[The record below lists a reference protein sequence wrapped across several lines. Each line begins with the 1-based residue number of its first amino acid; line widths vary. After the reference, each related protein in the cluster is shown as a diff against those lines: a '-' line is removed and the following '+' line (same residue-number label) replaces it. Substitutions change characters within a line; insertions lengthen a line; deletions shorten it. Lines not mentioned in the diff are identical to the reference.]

1 MNTKNLKQK
10 MFSREFKIEPKF
22 ISKLIGP
29 NGINIKAISY
39 SEKVNKNRPNSKCFI
54 EFKNNT
60 CFINATYEDSVD
72 TAYKLLQINIQKL
85 KNNDLI
91 HIDNKPKS
99 YIRCEDSNIIAMVIG
114 KRGSGIKEIV
124 NKVKNGCYII
134 HKNGRFEISA
144 NTDYALQDAI
154 AILRRKLDDIK
165 NYFKFNQVQ
174 KQPLYQRS
182 FNQDRD
188 KDSRKYSGRF
198 ASLMNDDD
206 ETEKYRPKKFK
217 KTYTPSVSPK
227 KLKKN
232 NNNDFPSLNNDF
244 PSLTKKSKQNLK
256 KKVWGSG
263 NINMVKNDV
272 GEFKPLIKNNKNDES
287 KHFTEDS
294 DDVFYSESD
303 IKNSIGVCR
312 LGNVNY
318 SKNISDDEYE
328 NGYFDDSV
336 DYHLDDDYYY

>member
-1 MNTKNLKQK
+1 MNTNNLKQK
-10 MFSREFKIEPKF
+10 MFKKEFTVEPKF

-39 SEKVNKNRPNSKCFI
+39 SEKVNKNRPKSKCFI

-72 TAYKLLQINIQKL
+72 AAYKLLQINIQKL
-85 KNNDLI
+85 MNNDLI

-99 YIRCEDSNIIAMVIG
+99 FIKCEDSNIIAMVIG

-154 AILRRKLDDIK
+154 ALLRRKLDDIK
-165 NYFKFNQVQ
+165 NYFKFNQIQ
-174 KQPLYQRS
+174 KQRS
-182 FNQDRD
+182 FNQNKD
-188 KDSRKYSGRF
+188 KDTRKYSGRF
-198 ASLMNDDD
+198 ASLMNDD
-206 ETEKYRPKKFK
+206 ETEKYHPKKIK
-217 KTYTPSVSPK
+217 KIYTPSLSPPSLSPK
-227 KLKKN
+227 KLKY

-244 PSLTKKSKQNLK
+244 PSLTKKSKQNCE

-287 KHFTEDS
+287 KNYYEDS
-294 DDVFYSESD
+294 EDVFYSESD

-318 SKNISDDEYE
+318 SKNNSDDEYE
-328 NGYFDDSV
+328 NSYFEDSI
-336 DYHLDDDYYY
+336 DYYINDDYYY

>member
-1 MNTKNLKQK
+1 MNTKNLKK
-10 MFSREFKIEPKF
+10 TTMFKREFKIEPKF

-39 SEKVNKNRPNSKCFI
+39 SEKVSKNRPNSKCFI

-60 CFINATYEDSVD
+60 CFINATYQDSVD
-72 TAYKLLQINIQKL
+72 TAYDLLQINIQKL

-124 NKVKNGCYII
+124 NRVKNGCYII

-154 AILRRKLDDIK
+154 SLLRKKLDDIK
-165 NYFKFNQVQ
+165 NYFKFNQVYNKPQ
-174 KQPLYQRS
+174 EQQRS
-182 FNQDRD
+182 SFN

-198 ASLMNDDD
+198 ASLMNDD
-206 ETEKYRPKKFK
+206 EPEKYRPKKLK
-217 KTYTPSVSPK
+217 KYNTYHHSPSPK
-227 KLKKN
+227 N
-232 NNNDFPSLNNDF
+232 NSNKFPSLNNDF
-244 PSLTKKSKQNLK
+244 PTLIKNKSKNNLE

-263 NINMVKNDV
+263 NINMVKNDA
-272 GEFKPLIKNNKNDES
+272 GEFKPLLKNNKDDEL
-287 KHFTEDS
+287 KKITEDNEE
-294 DDVFYSESD
+294 VFYSESD

-318 SKNISDDEYE
+318 SKKSSDDEYE
-328 NGYFDDSV
+328 YGFFDDSV
-336 DYHLDDDYYY
+336 DYPLDNDYFY